1 MPQVCIIFFSLRS
14 VAQPGRA
21 LRSGRRGRGFE
32 PRHSDQELNS
42 AFCRIFFHNFSCNLV
57 KCESY
62 LLVRKKGKKMFA
74 KRFLVKEKFDN
85 YDDYIQNATVSVPEN
100 FNFAYD
106 VVDVIAEENP
116 DKVALLWT
124 NDAGEKKSITFKM
137 LSQWSNAVA
146 NFLTAR
152 GLKKGD
158 TVLLFLR
165 RRWEYWI
172 LMMAMHKLGIIPIP
186 STNQLKTKDI
196 KYRLDTA
203 DVAAVVVFDDGVILN
218 EIKSAI
224 GDNDKIQLI
233 DCVDVARAC
242 DSYPVTMERVP
253 NGNTETMV
261 VYFTSGTTDMPKM
274 VAHNFVYPLGHI
286 NTAVFWQRLED
297 GDIHFTL
304 SESGWAKCSWGKMY
318 GQWLAGATVFVFD
331 FSRVFTAHDLL
342 TAISENK
349 ITSFCAPPTAY
360 KMLIHADMTKYDL
373 SSLKKA
379 DIAGEA
385 LNPEVYERFLEK
397 TGVKMREGFGQ
408 TETCVMLFTNQWIEP
423 KPGAMGMPA
432 AGWNVQLLDE
442 RGRPI
447 TESGTVGE
455 ICVSLKNGW
464 PLGLF
469 QGYHKNEKMTAS
481 VARDGYYH
489 TGDVAYRDADGYFWF
504 VGRNDDLIKSSGYRV
519 SPFEVESVLLEHPAV
534 REVAVTGVPDSA
546 RGQAVKATIVLNKYF
561 QPSDV
566 LVRQLQDHAKSRAA
580 HYKSPRII
588 EFVDSLPMTIS
599 GKIRRALIRTL
610 DSAKETIVEP
620 IKNTIGLGDDK

>member
-1 MPQVCIIFFSLRS
+1 
-14 VAQPGRA
+14 
-21 LRSGRRGRGFE
+21 
-32 PRHSDQELNS
+32 
-42 AFCRIFFHNFSCNLV
+42 
-57 KCESY
+57 
-62 LLVRKKGKKMFA
+62 MFA